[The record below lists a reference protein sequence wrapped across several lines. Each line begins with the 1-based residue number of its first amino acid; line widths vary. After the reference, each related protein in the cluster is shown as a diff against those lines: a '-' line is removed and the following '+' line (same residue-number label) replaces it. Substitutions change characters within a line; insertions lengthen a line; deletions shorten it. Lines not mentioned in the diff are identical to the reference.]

1 MMGKAPLVSVI
12 IPLYNAENYILET
25 LESVA
30 NQTYT
35 NIEIII
41 VDNASTDNSTML
53 AKQFCMSHPQA
64 RYYSTPVNSGGPAVP
79 RNLGINVAKGRYI
92 AFLDSDDV
100 WSPDKLACQVN
111 LMEDSSV
118 NFTCTASSLI
128 DENSVRI
135 GKVAKQGTKK
145 TRAYGIKSLLFRNT
159 ITTSSVVLSADL
171 LGDRRFNE
179 SAEFVTV
186 EDYHLWMTLIA
197 LPECQFQHI
206 DRTLL
211 DYRYMSASLGQKEG
225 RYRFL
230 ARSLL
235 ASSMFLV
242 QSKQYTLMPIS
253 LLSHLIRAVLL
264 KLKGLDS

>member
-1 MMGKAPLVSVI
+1 
-12 IPLYNAENYILET
+12 
-25 LESVA
+25 
-30 NQTYT
+30 
-35 NIEIII
+35 
-41 VDNASTDNSTML
+41 ML
-53 AKQFCMSHPQA
+53 AQQFCMSHPQA
-64 RYYSTPVNSGGPAVP
+64 RYYATPVNSGGPATP

-100 WSPDKLACQVN
+100 WNPDKLACQVS
-111 LMEDSSV
+111 LMEEDRA

-135 GKVAKQGTKK
+135 GKITREKTQK
-145 TRAYGIKSLLFRNT
+145 TRVYGIKSLLFRNT
-159 ITTSSVVLSADL
+159 IITSSVVLSADL

-197 LPECQFQHI
+197 LPECKFKHI

-211 DYRYMSASLGQKEG
+211 DYRHMQASLGQKEG
-225 RYRFL
+225 KYRLL

-242 QSKQYTLMPIS
+242 QSKQYSLMPIS

-264 KLKGLDS
+264 KLKGLES